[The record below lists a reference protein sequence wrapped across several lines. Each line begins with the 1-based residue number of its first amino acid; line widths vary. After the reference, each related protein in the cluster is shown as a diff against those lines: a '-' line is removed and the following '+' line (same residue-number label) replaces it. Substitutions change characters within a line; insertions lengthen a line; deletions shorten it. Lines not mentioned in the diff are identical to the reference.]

1 MCYFDRMRNTASVLI
16 LLMILGGCGKKDA
29 IDPAFETR
37 TLSDQGFD
45 HIDFTMG
52 LEEEVQASTGAVE
65 EIPVIGGIAG
75 NLVQALTNA
84 TIERRGGLTLTLA
97 PQVVDLPQIK
107 TVDNRFI
114 KSIVIE
120 RVDVEIP
127 EKVRREA
134 VQIRQSSSGVSG
146 TSHLLED
153 NLNFIRKIEVYLEP
167 VEELDPRE
175 RLVGEQELRT
185 NWGDALLENLSTGA
199 TKVLEYNNAQDR
211 VACEGGCISLRP
223 MEEDLSHYIPRY
235 GIFKIHTRI
244 VLAKVPEGKLKV
256 QGKIKFRINIIP
268 PF

>member
-1 MCYFDRMRNTASVLI
+1 MAFTLI
-16 LLMILGGCGKKDA
+16 LCVILSSCGKKDA

-45 HIDFTMG
+45 HINFTMG
-52 LEEEVQASTGAVE
+52 LEEEVEASTSTVE

-75 NLVQALTNA
+75 SLVQALTNA

-97 PQVVDLPQIK
+97 PQVVDLPQLK

-120 RVDVEIP
+120 NVTVEIP
-127 EKVRREA
+127 DQVRREA
-134 VQIRQSSSGVSG
+134 VQIRQNSSGLSG
-146 TSHLLED
+146 NSHLLED
-153 NLNFIRKIEVYLEP
+153 NLDFIKKIEVYLEP

-175 RLVGEQELRT
+175 RLVSQQELRT
-185 NWGDALLENLSTGA
+185 NWGDALLENLSTSA
-199 TKVLEYNNAQDR
+199 TKVLEYSNVQDK
-211 VACEGGCISLRP
+211 VSCKGGCINLRP
-223 MEEDLSHYIPRY
+223 VEEDLSHYIPRY
-235 GIFKIHTRI
+235 GIFKVHTRI
-244 VLAKVPEGKLKV
+244 VLDKAPEGKLKV